1 MTTSAASPYARILDE
16 FAVVAADH
24 PCENEL
30 GCAAHAT
37 RTVLAPRP
45 KDPLRQERLDRRLRS
60 LGGTE
65 ASSFRDAPGD
75 LLDAPW
81 SAFAASAILLH
92 EGYIVDPAAE
102 SSAEIEKLRVELGD
116 RFWATLPEVW
126 NAWGNKG
133 RFRRR
138 CRELLGERSMPP
150 GIELVAD
157 DVGEVVAALSS
168 FDAHPSD
175 RTIVKL
181 PGGGG
186 MGNVVLSP
194 DTRATWPDRV
204 DALWEENPHVPKPA
218 DLVIEAWLPWEQTY
232 SVSFLLTPD
241 RETTLMAVCEQ
252 RIEPTKGAWIGSR
265 TDGPLSEADTTAMLG
280 YLQVVIDAMAADGC
294 VGVVA
299 LDVIVGP
306 GAGWAGHGLALPSG
320 QRLCVVECNPRWNQH
335 NRIGL
340 VVERLARRWRL
351 HSDELSWSLRNIDL
365 PVGTTLPVLLASLE
379 DDRPGIAD
387 APTRDRPARMVF
399 AHRFDKAMELT
410 VSLAGQSA
418 PRA

>member
-1 MTTSAASPYARILDE
+1 MTPSVASPYGTILDE
-16 FAVVAADH
+16 FAIVASDH

-37 RTVLAPRP
+37 RSLLAPRP
-45 KDPLRQERLDRRLRS
+45 EDPLRRERLGRRLQS
-60 LGGTE
+60 LGSAE
-65 ASSFRDAPGD
+65 ASTFRDRPGD

-81 SAFAASAILLH
+81 FSSIRSAVLLH

-102 SSAEIEKLRVELGD
+102 GAAEIEKLRADLGD
-116 RFWATLPEVW
+116 RFWATSPDVW

-138 CRELLGERSMPP
+138 CRELLGVRSMPP
-150 GIELVAD
+150 GIELTME
-157 DVGEVVAALSS
+157 DVDEVVSALTS
-168 FDAHPSD
+168 FDAQPAG

-186 MGNVVLSP
+186 MGNVVLTP
-194 DTRATWPDRV
+194 DATESWPRRIEE
-204 DALWEENPHVPKPA
+204 LWHEQGHLPAPA
-218 DLVIEAWLPWEQTY
+218 DVVIETWLPWESTY

-320 QRLCVVECNPRWNQH
+320 QRLCIAECNPRWNQH
-335 NRIGL
+335 NRIGM
-340 VVERLARRWRL
+340 VVERLARRWGMDSR
-351 HSDELSWSLRNIDL
+351 ELSWSFRNVELPAGTRLPDL
-365 PVGTTLPVLLASLE
+365 LVSLE
-379 DDRPGIAD
+379 DDRPGIAETP
-387 APTRDRPARMVF
+387 AHDRPARMAF
-399 AHRFDKAMELT
+399 AHRFEKAMELT

-418 PRA
+418 PSA

>member
-1 MTTSAASPYARILDE
+1 MTPYGRILDE
-16 FAVVAADH
+16 FAIVAADH
-24 PCENEL
+24 LCENEL
-30 GCAAHAT
+30 GSAAYAT
-37 RTVLAPRP
+37 RAVLAPWP

-60 LGGTE
+60 LGGSE
-65 ASSFRDAPGD
+65 ASSFRDGPGD
-75 LLDAPW
+75 LLDARW
-81 SAFAASAILLH
+81 STVAESAILLH

-102 SSAEIEKLRVELGD
+102 AAAEIEKMRVELGD

-150 GIELVAD
+150 GIELLAD
-157 DVGEVVAALSS
+157 EVGEIVDALTS
-168 FDAHPSD
+168 FDAHLSK

-186 MGNVVLSP
+186 MGNVVLTT
-194 DTRATWPDRV
+194 DTKETWPDRV
-204 DALWEENPHVPKPA
+204 ETLWEENPHVPKPA
-218 DLVIEAWLPWEQTY
+218 DVVIESWLPWEQTY
-232 SVSFLLTPD
+232 SVSFLLTPE
-241 RETTLMAVCEQ
+241 RKTTLMAVCEQ
-252 RIEPTKGAWIGSR
+252 RIEPTRGGWVGSR
-265 TDGPLSEADTTAMLG
+265 TGGQLSEANTTAMLG
-280 YLQVVIDAMAADGC
+280 HLQVVIDAMAEDGC

-306 GAGWAGHGLALPSG
+306 GDGWAGHGLALPSG

-340 VVERLARRWRL
+340 VVERLARRWGLDSR
-351 HSDELSWSLRNIDL
+351 ELSWSLTNVEL
-365 PVGTTLPVLLASLE
+365 PAGMTLPDLLASLE

-399 AHRFDKAMELT
+399 AHRFEKAMELT
-410 VSLAGQSA
+410 VSLADQRA